1 MVLSFGKS
9 GYMHIRNCT
18 THQINEGKIVSRY
31 IFDPFPEMIWGGMI
45 K

>member
-1 MVLSFGKS
+1 MDYKKLLRLSS
-9 GYMHIRNCT
+9 NLN
-18 THQINEGKIVSRY
+18 INEGKVVSRF